1 MMENAKAI
9 LKIIIVD
16 IIVIIIL
23 KLCLVFLWP
32 FVIAILLTLL
42 IEPMIEKIMLLG
54 IKRTI
59 SVCISLIIIIL
70 STSSLVFI
78 FGKYIIN
85 EVNRML
91 AIVQQSSNII
101 FLRKAT
107 ESISLLNA
115 FNNEFINRAIGTISE
130 VINIFIVIIITMFIS
145 FDFDSIY
152 NKFKTY
158 VNNNYIIA
166 FIESFDWLTKILIIE
181 LKLVFI
187 TTMLTIIGF
196 YILGIEN
203 ALTIGIICGI
213 LDLLP
218 VVGPAI
224 IFIPWSIYL
233 LIQKNMFLAIGLICL
248 YLLLQLIREI
258 MQIKMVGNSLKIHPA
273 LSLFSLYL
281 GILIFG
287 LWGIIFGPFLI
298 IFTKE
303 LIGIEGRII

>member
-23 KLCLVFLWP
+23 KLSLVFLWP
-32 FVIAILLTLL
+32 FVLSILITLL
-42 IEPMIEKIMLLG
+42 IEPAIKRLMLLG
-54 IKRTI
+54 FKRTL
-59 SVCISLIIIIL
+59 SVCIALILIIF
-70 STSSLVFI
+70 STSSLVYV

-85 EVNRML
+85 EINKILVV
-91 AIVQQSSNII
+91 VQQNSNIDLI
-101 FLRKAT
+101 KKFT
-107 ESISLLNA
+107 ESISIV
-115 FNNEFINRAIGTISE
+115 NNLSNDLINRAIGTINE
-130 VINIFIVIIITMFIS
+130 VVNVFIVIIITMFIS

-152 NKFKTY
+152 TNIKTY
-158 VNNNYIIA
+158 INNKYILA
-166 FIESFDWLTKILIIE
+166 FLESFNMLTQILIIE
-181 LKLVFI
+181 LKLIFI
-187 TTMLTIIGF
+187 TTLLTIIGF

-218 VVGPAI
+218 VVGPAL
-224 IFIPWSIYL
+224 IFVPWSIYL
-233 LIQKNMFLAIGLICL
+233 VINKNIFLAIGLICL

-258 MQIKMVGNSLKIHPA
+258 MQIKMVGSSLKIHPA

-303 LIGIEGRII
+303 LIGIEGRIL

>member
-16 IIVIIIL
+16 IIVIVIL

-32 FVIAILLTLL
+32 FVIAILVTLL
-42 IEPMIEKIMLLG
+42 IEPMIKTIMSLG
-54 IKRTI
+54 LKRTL
-59 SVCISLIIIIL
+59 SVCISLILIIIAIF
-70 STSSLVFI
+70 SLFYV

-85 EVNRML
+85 ELDRI
-91 AIVQQSSNII
+91 IVVIQQNSNII
-101 FLRKAT
+101 LIKKIIDSVSMFN
-107 ESISLLNA
+107 SL
-115 FNNEFINRAIGTISE
+115 NNDFINRAIGTINE
-130 VINIFIVIIITMFIS
+130 VINIFIVIIITMFLS

-152 NKFKTY
+152 NGFKA
-158 VNNNYIIA
+158 NINSKYILA
-166 FIESFDWLTKILIIE
+166 FFESFNRLTQILIIE
-181 LKLVFI
+181 MKLVFI
-187 TTMLTIIGF
+187 TTILTIVGF
-196 YILGIEN
+196 YILRIEN

-218 VVGPAI
+218 VVGPAL

-233 LIQKNMFLAIGLICL
+233 LIKKNMFLAIGLICL

-258 MQIKMVGNSLKIHPA
+258 MQIKMVGSSLKIHPA
-273 LSLFSLYL
+273 LSLFSLYA

-303 LIGIEGRII
+303 MIEIEGRIL